1 MLGMDTIA
9 FYWTLNGDTWPGL
22 SLSGERTDTVV
33 AHKGFMEPVMR
44 LTAVLTTSLTIN
56 KERYVRCVGDGL
68 LYDDDVETAFWHT
81 FDHLK
86 LCAENGVVFNKE
98 KFRFARETVE
108 FAGFDVTPN
117 GYRPSERTI
126 QAIRDFPTP
135 TSIKDVKSWLGL
147 V

>member
-1 MLGMDTIA
+1 MTRFITEWGAYRYCRGPQGFHGTGDA
-9 FYWTLNGDTWPGL
+9 FTCRFD
-22 SLSGERTDTVV
+22 DI
-33 AHKGFMEPVMR
+33 
-44 LTAVLTTSLTIN
+44 TIN
-56 KERYVRCVGDGL
+56 EERYVRCVDDGL